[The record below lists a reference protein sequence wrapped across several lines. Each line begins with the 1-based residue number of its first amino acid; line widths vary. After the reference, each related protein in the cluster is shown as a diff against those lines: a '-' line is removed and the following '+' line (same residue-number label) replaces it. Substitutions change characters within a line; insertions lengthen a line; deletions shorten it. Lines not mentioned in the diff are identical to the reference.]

1 VTTMGDEY
9 LVFTGRPNAGKSSLI
24 KAITGIKVA
33 IGKEPGTTKKIE
45 IYPLAKNLS
54 LVDMPG
60 YGRILYA
67 GKNTEENTKDM
78 ILNFLKNNSKII
90 VLAIHTINTST
101 YLEAES
107 RLAKKGFISLDVELV
122 HYMKRDLG
130 ITCIV
135 AANKIDKD
143 RASIIQDNLES
154 LKEGLGPTIQVY
166 PVSARTGDGIGAL
179 KDDVRRR
186 LVDQGYK
193 NPFELVK

>member
-1 VTTMGDEY
+1 MDDEY

-33 IGKEPGTTKKIE
+33 IGKEPGTTQKIE

-60 YGRILYA
+60 YGRILHA

-78 ILNFLKNNSKII
+78 ILNFLKNNSKRI

-107 RLAKKGFISLDVELV
+107 RLAKKGFTSLDVELV
-122 HYMKRDLG
+122 HYIKRDLG

-186 LVDQGYK
+186 LVDKGYK

>member
-1 VTTMGDEY
+1 MGDEY

-67 GKNTEENTKDM
+67 GKNTEENTKDT

>member
-1 VTTMGDEY
+1 MGDEY

-54 LVDMPG
+54 LIDMPG

-67 GKNTEENTKDM
+67 GKNTEENTKDT

-186 LVDQGYK
+186 LVDKGYK

>member
-1 VTTMGDEY
+1 
-9 LVFTGRPNAGKSSLI
+9 
-24 KAITGIKVA
+24 
-33 IGKEPGTTKKIE
+33 
-45 IYPLAKNLS
+45 
-54 LVDMPG
+54 
-60 YGRILYA
+60 
-67 GKNTEENTKDM
+67 M
-78 ILNFLKNNSKII
+78 ILDFLKNNSKRII
-90 VLAIHTINTST
+90 LIIHAVNTST
-101 YLEAES
+101 YLETES

-143 RASIIQDNLES
+143 RTSMIQDNLES
-154 LKEGLGPTIQVY
+154 LIEGLGPTIPVY

-186 LVDQGYK
+186 LVDKGYR